1 MWGVGSFMSPLQL
14 AFVSVPTSFWIVAGA
29 GACAAGLPML
39 LPSPALRHPLL
50 VAERNQKARSSGKNK
65 DRGSRGKARGKGGG
79 GGGGESLS
87 DEKLWLVETAAT
99 FGIFGFYVGL
109 EAGYGAW
116 LVRNNQLAA
125 RSAMLSQL
133 NDEKGAFAKT
143 GSGHPQRTCTQCTEE
158 EGRFDVCEKRL
169 KATFLVE
176 LGLTDAEGAAL
187 STSLYWGA
195 LTAGRL
201 LAVPISAFGVG
212 PDKMIAV
219 DLLGACVATVA
230 FTLLMPVAW
239 PTATA
244 AQQQLQLQQQQQQQ
258 EAAAGVSM
266 QGVSGEEAEAAALET
281 AAGAALA
288 TSSSS
293 SSLIINDEY
302 GSMMLVL
309 IPIAVGLC
317 LASIFASTLAV
328 AATRMPFTGT
338 YIYIDIY

>member
-50 VAERNQKARSSGKNK
+50 VAERNQKARSSGKSK

-79 GGGGESLS
+79 GGGGESHH
-87 DEKLWLVETAAT
+87 EKLWLVETAAT

-158 EGRFDVCEKRL
+158 EGV
-169 KATFLVE
+169 
-176 LGLTDAEGAAL
+176 
-187 STSLYWGA
+187 
-195 LTAGRL
+195 
-201 LAVPISAFGVG
+201 
-212 PDKMIAV
+212 
-219 DLLGACVATVA
+219 
-230 FTLLMPVAW
+230 LM
-239 PTATA
+239 
-244 AQQQLQLQQQQQQQ
+244 
-258 EAAAGVSM
+258 
-266 QGVSGEEAEAAALET
+266 
-281 AAGAALA
+281 
-288 TSSSS
+288 
-293 SSLIINDEY
+293 
-302 GSMMLVL
+302 
-309 IPIAVGLC
+309 
-317 LASIFASTLAV
+317 FAKH
-328 AATRMPFTGT
+328 
-338 YIYIDIY
+338 D